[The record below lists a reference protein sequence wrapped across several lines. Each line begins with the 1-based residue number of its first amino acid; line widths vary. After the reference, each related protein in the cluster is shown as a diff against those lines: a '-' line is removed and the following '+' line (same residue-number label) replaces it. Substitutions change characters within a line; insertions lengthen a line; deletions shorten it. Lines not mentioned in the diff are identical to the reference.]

1 MIRRSIFSL
10 TLRLQ
15 LRGLCN
21 HPTNLLGFFFEL
33 NDRRWLLCDLHHLGG

>member
-10 TLRLQ
+10 TPRLQ

-21 HPTNLLGFFFEL
+21 RPTNPLGFFLEL
-33 NDRRWLLCDLHHLGG
+33 DDRRWLLRDLPHLGS